1 MTSWTMCEVRA
12 REVER
17 RASGVARPRA
27 TRWVS
32 WWHVHVP
39 GQPTGLA
46 GQPDAQ
52 LWLVVLY
59 QPMASLASRYGERTE
74 RVTSC
79 VSESRTG
86 VGRLNL
92 E

>member
-52 LWLVVLY
+52 LWLVVLTT
-59 QPMASLASRYGERTE
+59 SLWHRGTGSGESDA
-74 RVTSC
+74 VHVN